1 MVSPIVQ
8 SQLHH
13 IETFFMVFYRVAGIT
28 ITLSTLKT
36 VCKLIK
42 LNEVVRSRISLFDLI
57 LQTSLECN
65 LAVFR
70 RMQPPFFLYHGLFEQ
85 WKSTICVYLN
95 MTHIFVVPAICCCCS
110 RDFREHQLADD
121 VVNWEIR
128 YFYVSIFVL
137 AVNCWFLL
145 LLLFMFCFVSVFGD
159 HNVCFFVHV
168 HFYHATA
175 RCVFS
180 VVVVVLFFDSL
191 TMIAYNFS
199 VWYMVTVAESTNNL
213 NSLTNDM

>member
-1 MVSPIVQ
+1 MLFALKAFTKLINVAVCVFLHVDLYIYAQMVSPIVQ

-85 WKSTICVYLN
+85 
-95 MTHIFVVPAICCCCS
+95 
-110 RDFREHQLADD
+110 
-121 VVNWEIR
+121 
-128 YFYVSIFVL
+128 
-137 AVNCWFLL
+137 
-145 LLLFMFCFVSVFGD
+145 
-159 HNVCFFVHV
+159 
-168 HFYHATA
+168 
-175 RCVFS
+175 
-180 VVVVVLFFDSL
+180 
-191 TMIAYNFS
+191 
-199 VWYMVTVAESTNNL
+199 
-213 NSLTNDM
+213 